1 MLACVHLQK
10 LAEALFT
17 VALEHWDRAS
27 ERNGIAPY
35 IGATVL
41 GGSFVEHL
49 GNNGRNEINTGGDKT
64 WITAVQQF
72 HNMLVLSHYLARRH
86 RRMGSFKMSG
96 KCLFLR
102 SCWNVGCF
110 WTLIHKIVILW
121 VLCFFFFYSVFDVF
135 FGGEGE
141 NLLVYILCISPNTQR
156 NIKCAANCCSLNTGA
171 GDCYRGKGKEKGM

>member
-17 VALEHWDRAS
+17 VAVEHWDRAS

-72 HNMLVLSHYLARRH
+72 HNMLVLSRYLARRH
-86 RRMGSFKMSG
+86 RWMGSFKMSG

-102 SCWNVGCF
+102 SCWNVGFF

-121 VLCFFFFYSVFDVF
+121 VLCFFFIVWLFVF
-135 FGGEGE
+135 FWGGE
-141 NLLVYILCISPNTQR
+141 VYWFIFCVYPQTLKEILNVQQIVVV
-156 NIKCAANCCSLNTGA
+156 
-171 GDCYRGKGKEKGM
+171 